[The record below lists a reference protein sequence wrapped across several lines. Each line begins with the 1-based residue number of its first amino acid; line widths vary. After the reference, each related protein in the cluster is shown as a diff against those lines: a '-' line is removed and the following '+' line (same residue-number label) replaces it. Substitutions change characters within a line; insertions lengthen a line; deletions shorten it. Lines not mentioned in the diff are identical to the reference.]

1 MDIALIVFG
10 LAFFLVWIILGP
22 VVDLFDAVMKRRA
35 KARFINALRDSGSH
49 HPDMDVH
56 TPVGMDRHRI
66 LDDFFKG
73 MR

>member
-22 VVDLFDAVMKRRA
+22 AVDLFDVWMKRRA
-35 KARFINALRDSGSH
+35 RARWLKAQR
-49 HPDMDVH
+49 DMDSH
-56 TPVGMDRHRI
+56 KTMGMYRHRI

-73 MR
+73 LR

>member
-35 KARFINALRDSGSH
+35 KAQFRKAQHDIDLQQ
-49 HPDMDVH
+49 
-56 TPVGMDRHRI
+56 PVGMDRHRI

-73 MR
+73 LR